1 MDLNQTIEHIDE
13 AKTFYWRMGCSH
25 FHMAREYPERY
36 AEYKALAIRSETEA
50 AWRQELADQMYT
62 QIMYTKIMKQR
73 KQDNGL
79 SVSSYLDTIEMTP
92 DNMKKSYK
100 LIKSSY
106 PYMSPLYT
114 VVIAEQITN
123 TGCVYPPS
131 ILVAAKKQGQNALF
145 QKYVKLVQKMLRY
158 ACKKDRSLLERAKNV
173 LASRT
178 DVSEMLSSI
187 QDRIEEE
194 QPHEG

>member
-123 TGCVYPPS
+123 TGCVYP
-131 ILVAAKKQGQNALF
+131 LVFWLQPKNRA
-145 QKYVKLVQKMLRY
+145 KML
-158 ACKKDRSLLERAKNV
+158 CFKN
-173 LASRT
+173 
-178 DVSEMLSSI
+178 M
-187 QDRIEEE
+187 
-194 QPHEG
+194 